1 MGEWAAEGL
10 ERGRPPQSPPHRL
23 SQGRPCVG
31 TSCLKGAWERPARVP
46 GGAQPTAWGEGAPG
60 GPASEDPPQTA
71 PWDTT
76 GCVSWAGPA
85 ISVG

>member
-31 TSCLKGAWERPARVP
+31 TSCLKGAWERPARIP
-46 GGAQPTAWGEGAPG
+46 GGAQPTAWGEGALSDSLPRR
-60 GPASEDPPQTA
+60 S
-71 PWDTT
+71 
-76 GCVSWAGPA
+76 CL
-85 ISVG
+85 